1 MPVAVPAL
9 LLLALSA
16 GPTSAHGPVAV
27 QPEALWVSWS
37 FDPWVL
43 IPLAVAHWLYGRGVL
58 RLWAQAGQGRGV
70 SRANVLSFAA
80 GEVALV
86 VALVSPL
93 DALGGTLLTAHM
105 AQHAL
110 LVAVAPP
117 LLLLGRPGAAFAWA
131 LPGRRRKRLLAST
144 AWRWAA
150 RLGRALARPLPA
162 AALHGLALWL
172 WHAPALFEAA
182 LEYPWLHTLEHVTFF
197 GTALLFW
204 RAVLDA
210 GPLRRMGPALG
221 AALATLVHGGL
232 LAALITM
239 APHPFYAWYGG
250 RSLLWGLD
258 ALEDQQ
264 LGGLL
269 MWVPMGMVY
278 LGACLGLAWRLV
290 EGEERRSSRAPPGFA
305 AEGPS
310 AQGVAGGRLL
320 GLWLLLSVLAAPAS
334 VLAQGT
340 QPGAAQGG
348 EPQQG
353 GTVQA
358 GAGTKG
364 DVTPGAS
371 GPQSEG
377 DLAGIEP
384 AEAGFR
390 IRPPSDPF
398 HGPGQLPIQRPDRLR
413 CDVIQDAAA
422 KRQCESRASRPQGGT
437 DGG

>member
-1 MPVAVPAL
+1 MPIAVPAL

-16 GPTSAHGPVAV
+16 GPASAHGPVPV
-27 QPEALWVSWS
+27 QPETLWLSWS
-37 FDPWVL
+37 LDPWVL
-43 IPLAVAHWLYGRGVL
+43 VPLAVVHWLYGRGVL
-58 RLWAQAGQGRGV
+58 RLWAQAGRGRGV
-70 SRANVLSFAA
+70 SRANVMSFAA
-80 GEVALV
+80 GEAALV
-86 VALVSPL
+86 IALVSPL

-117 LLLLGRPGAAFAWA
+117 LLLLGRLGAAFAWA
-131 LPGRRRKRLLAST
+131 LPGGGRKRLLASA

-150 RLGRALARPLPA
+150 RLGRALARPLLA

-182 LEYPWLHTLEHVTFF
+182 LEHPWLHALEHATFF

-210 GPLRRMGPALG
+210 GPLRRAGPALG

-239 APHPFYAWYGG
+239 APHPFYGWYAG

-269 MWVPMGMVY
+269 MWVPMGMIY
-278 LGACLGLAWRLV
+278 LGACLGLAWRLI
-290 EGEERRSSRAPPGFA
+290 EGEERRSSRAPATTVPSGKRA
-305 AEGPS
+305 A
-310 AQGVAGGRLL
+310 AGRLV
-320 GLWLLLSVLAAPAS
+320 GLWFLLSVLAAPAS
-334 VLAQGT
+334 VLAQDSQTG
-340 QPGAAQGG
+340 PAQSG
-348 EPQQG
+348 EPEQG
-353 GTVQA
+353 GTVQV

-364 DVTPGAS
+364 DVTAGAS
-371 GPQSEG
+371 GPQTEG
-377 DLAGIEP
+377 DPAGIEP
-384 AEAGFR
+384 AEVGFR

-398 HGPGQLPIQRPDRLR
+398 HGPGQLPIQRPGQLR
-413 CDVIQDAAA
+413 CDQIQDAAA
-422 KRQCESRASRPQGGT
+422 KRLCESRASRPNGGT
-437 DGG
+437 HGG

>member
-1 MPVAVPAL
+1 MPVAVPAF

-16 GPTSAHGPVAV
+16 GPAAAHGPVPV
-27 QPEALWVSWS
+27 QPGALWAFWS

-43 IPLAVAHWLYGRGVL
+43 VPLGAAHWLYGRGVL
-58 RLWAQAGQGRGV
+58 RLWAQAGRGRGV
-70 SRANVLSFAA
+70 SRANVLFFAA
-80 GEVALV
+80 GEAALV

-105 AQHAL
+105 IQHAL
-110 LVAVAPP
+110 LVVVAPP

-131 LPGRRRKRLLAST
+131 LPGGRRKRFLAS
-144 AWRWAA
+144 AGWRRAV

-162 AALHGLALWL
+162 TVLHGLALWL
-172 WHAPALFEAA
+172 WHVPALFEAA
-182 LEYPWLHTLEHVTFF
+182 LEYPWLHTLEHAAFF
-197 GTALLFW
+197 GTAMLFW

-210 GPLRRMGPALG
+210 GPLRRVGPALG
-221 AALATLVHGGL
+221 AAFATLMHGGL
-232 LAALITM
+232 LAALITL
-239 APHPFYAWYGG
+239 APRPFYAWYDG

-269 MWVPMGMVY
+269 MWVPMGTIY

-290 EGEERRSSRAPPGFA
+290 DGGERRPSRALA
-305 AEGPS
+305 ATVPS
-310 AQGVAGGRLL
+310 VRGAAAAGRLV
-320 GLWLLLSVLAAPAS
+320 GLCCLLSALAAPAS

-348 EPQQG
+348 GPQQG

-371 GPQSEG
+371 GPQTR
-377 DLAGIEP
+377 DDTPRIEP

-390 IRPPSDPF
+390 TRPPSDPF
-398 HGPGQLPIQRPDRLR
+398 QGPGQLPIQRPDRLR
-413 CDVIQDAAA
+413 CEEIQDAAA
-422 KRQCESRASRPQGGT
+422 RRTCESRASRPQGGT
-437 DGG
+437 HGG